1 MTKQETTKAIELLR
15 DRTDRTEVV
24 GADTEGGFALTA
36 YWLDGS
42 GQKLFYTLDEVERH
56 VADRN

>member
-1 MTKQETTKAIELLR
+1 MTRQETLEAATLLESSA
-15 DRTDRTEVV
+15 DRTETT

-42 GQKLFYTLDEVERH
+42 GQRLFHTLDEVRDH
-56 VADRN
+56 VESH